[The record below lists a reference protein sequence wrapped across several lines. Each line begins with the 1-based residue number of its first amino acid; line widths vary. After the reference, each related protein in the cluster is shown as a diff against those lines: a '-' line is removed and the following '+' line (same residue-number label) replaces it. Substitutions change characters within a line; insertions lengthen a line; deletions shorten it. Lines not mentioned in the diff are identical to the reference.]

1 VLGKE
6 GKCPMGEIV
15 EHDFGKDDREHAR
28 RFARLLNL
36 AERAETDILADPVKH
51 IQLAAHLLAEK
62 EDLINRL
69 RDALRIPWMVDMA
82 KPMADEPPDLH
93 RPETVVI
100 DRRDY
105 EALQTIKGLLRS
117 P

>member
-1 VLGKE
+1 LGKE
-6 GKCPMGEIV
+6 GKIPMGDIV

-36 AERAETDILADPVKH
+36 AGRAEKDILSDPVKH
-51 IQLAAHLLAEK
+51 IQMAAQLLAEK

-82 KPMADEPPDLH
+82 RPVTDEPPGLH
-93 RPETVVI
+93 RPETIVI

-105 EALQTIKGLLRS
+105 EALQAIKGLLRS